1 MNSNYNSLALGD
13 NSMND
18 VNCNTSVKP
27 LNTIQKIDR
36 CLSADFESPFSRRS
50 LSTIEKIKI
59 ASADLLFGYKE
70 ASSVKNKLLSE
81 LINDRFFGYCTY
93 PNALENVSLAMAK
106 TYTLMLKLAEMFDDG
121 LYHKFGIG
129 KIVSFENPIFEED
142 KPIFKFTVSLSLAI
156 NGNSIAK
163 PITIETKHNVHS
175 E

>member
-27 LNTIQKIDR
+27 LNTVQKIDR

-70 ASSVKNKLLSE
+70 ALSVKNKLLSE

-106 TYTLMLKLAEMFDDG
+106 TTSYSDVE
-121 LYHKFGIG
+121 
-129 KIVSFENPIFEED
+129 IVSVSGTL
-142 KPIFKFTVSLSLAI
+142 KFSSNNLFAFLRYARSKKFSA
-156 NGNSIAK
+156 
-163 PITIETKHNVHS
+163 ETYPWKNK
-175 E
+175 